1 MRLARNPLMK
11 NISFSILIV
20 FASTICTM
28 GQDWSQWR
36 GVERQGIWHEDGIID
51 QFPDDGLKVKWR
63 VPIGSGYAGPAVA
76 NGRVFALDWTEDA
89 SSRTLD
95 GTERL
100 LVLDEE
106 TGGELWT
113 AEWQTSYRALMGS
126 YAIGPRAT
134 PTVDGDSVFVVG
146 ATGRLLSFDVTDGSR
161 NWVVDYVEDYDMSVP
176 PWGMASAPLV
186 DDSRLIA
193 IVGGHPDALVVAFDK
208 RTGQEV
214 WRALDVVSESGYGQ
228 PVIYE
233 AGGVRQLIIWHPTGL
248 TSLSPET
255 GEVYW
260 EQPFETGD
268 GMTVAT
274 PVKSGSYLLV
284 SQLYNGSLMMR
295 LNEDSPRAELLW
307 QGSSNSPDADATD
320 GLHSLTTT
328 PIVIDDYVYGVGS
341 YGELRGL
348 DARTGERLWM
358 SDQLTMQEMCATA
371 FFVRNG
377 DRYFVNSD
385 DGQLVIAR
393 FTPQG
398 YVELDRTDLIA
409 PTAQPARGHC
419 ADRLFNWVHPAYAN
433 GHIVQRNDHE
443 ILRASLTASDY

>member
-1 MRLARNPLMK
+1 
-11 NISFSILIV
+11 
-20 FASTICTM
+20 
-28 GQDWSQWR
+28 
-36 GVERQGIWHEDGIID
+36 
-51 QFPDDGLKVKWR
+51 
-63 VPIGSGYAGPAVA
+63 
-76 NGRVFALDWTEDA
+76 
-89 SSRTLD
+89 
-95 GTERL
+95 
-100 LVLDEE
+100 
-106 TGGELWT
+106 
-113 AEWQTSYRALMGS
+113 
-126 YAIGPRAT
+126 
-134 PTVDGDSVFVVG
+134 
-146 ATGRLLSFDVTDGSR
+146 
-161 NWVVDYVEDYDMSVP
+161 
-176 PWGMASAPLV
+176 
-186 DDSRLIA
+186 
-193 IVGGHPDALVVAFDK
+193 
-208 RTGQEV
+208 
-214 WRALDVVSESGYGQ
+214 
-228 PVIYE
+228 
-233 AGGVRQLIIWHPTGL
+233 
-248 TSLSPET
+248 
-255 GEVYW
+255 
-260 EQPFETGD
+260 
-268 GMTVAT
+268 MTVAT

-433 GHIVQRNDHE
+433 GHILQRNDHE